1 MTWPAVGNYS
11 RPELANR
18 HGRCRAPV
26 HMRSKC
32 CISAYKQDE
41 QFVNP
46 TTSPFLTLMK
56 PLRPLLANAGYDSS
70 ENRTVAKLFDAIP
83 VIARNPRRGRNVWQP
98 RLPYYEKRWSVEHI
112 FSRLKEELG
121 LKMVKVRG
129 LWRVT
134 IHMSISA
141 IAMLSIAITALRL
154 GRRELMT
161 RANAF
166 KF

>member
-1 MTWPAVGNYS
+1 
-11 RPELANR
+11 
-18 HGRCRAPV
+18 
-26 HMRSKC
+26 
-32 CISAYKQDE
+32 
-41 QFVNP
+41 
-46 TTSPFLTLMK
+46 MK
-56 PLRPLLANAGYDSS
+56 PLRSLLADAGYDSS

-83 VIARNPRRGRNVWQP
+83 VIARNPRRRRSLWQP
-98 RLPYYEKRWSVEHI
+98 SLPYYEKRWSVEHI

-154 GRRELMT
+154 GGRELMT
-161 RANAF
+161 RVNAF